1 MSNKQDKLYHRVV
14 CTIIS
19 KTGYHT
25 VQVGDLVVVI
35 SLFPVKLYLTIK
47 DTVYGCIV
55 DDENRLLYFYEHE
68 LEPLGEL

>member
-14 CTIIS
+14 CTII
-19 KTGYHT
+19 KTEYYT

-35 SLFPVKLYLTIK
+35 SPFPVKLYLTIK